1 MPSTRLLLGRR
12 HPRQLATLAD
22 VGVNTVS
29 DMYKRLLYMYE
40 CMSVLFYS
48 LRECQGPSL
57 LMWLVLLAVIRVA
70 MSEGCRC

>member
-29 DMYKRLLYMYE
+29 YMYKRLLYMYE
-40 CMSVLFYS
+40 CMMYECIILF
-48 LRECQGPSL
+48 
-57 LMWLVLLAVIRVA
+57 A
-70 MSEGCRC
+70 